1 MYKLFA
7 ELLLSD
13 EQIQNL
19 TLIEIEKLLQSSRRT
34 LKDFPSLPYPN
45 GYVLEQLGNRLI
57 YDERNYNIDALKAEF
72 QELFT
77 SLTGMQFSM
86 YT

>member
-1 MYKLFA
+1 LYKLFA